1 LNRLDLIS
9 IRNILSIRYNPK
21 ENSLILPAT
30 WKNFNNKTTDIKGK
44 KTEKLLINYAQEL
57 FQNKTGP
64 LVVSLSS
71 GIDSSLCLAIIRKA
85 FPNKEVIS
93 ICGIFEKSN
102 DESKLARKIAK
113 QFDTKFKTVQM
124 PSIFTTM
131 PEIISVTKKPKWN
144 TYTHVIAKEASKYGT
159 DFITGDGADEIFGG
173 YVFRYSKFLNLFQS
187 NDNWKVR
194 IINYLECHNRDW
206 VSDQEQI
213 FGSRIKFDWN
223 TIYIYFKTYFKNSLD
238 PLQQVMLADFN
249 GKLLHDFIPT
259 AKEIAS
265 NYNLNSNSL
274 FLKSKIINFG
284 LSLPSKQKYDYK
296 LNKGKLILR
305 DIAKR
310 YKIDHIEH
318 KKGFSPSL
326 WFDWQNN
333 GKKIFEKFVL
343 EKDSN
348 IFKNKLIN
356 YNWVLRAFERIEN
369 DGDIRYLNR
378 LISLLAL
385 EIWYRIFVNKDLD
398 KNTKLF

>member
-1 LNRLDLIS
+1 
-9 IRNILSIRYNPK
+9 
-21 ENSLILPAT
+21 
-30 WKNFNNKTTDIKGK
+30 
-44 KTEKLLINYAQEL
+44 
-57 FQNKTGP
+57 
-64 LVVSLSS
+64 
-71 GIDSSLCLAIIRKA
+71 
-85 FPNKEVIS
+85 
-93 ICGIFEKSN
+93 
-102 DESKLARKIAK
+102 
-113 QFDTKFKTVQM
+113 
-124 PSIFTTM
+124 M

-144 TYTHVIAKEASKYGT
+144 TYTHVIAKEARKYGI

-173 YVFRYSKFLNLFQS
+173 YVFRYSKFLNLFQP

-194 IINYLECHNRDW
+194 ITNYLECHNRDW

-223 TIYIYFKTYFKNSLD
+223 TIYNYFKSYFKNSLD
-238 PLQQVMLADFN
+238 PLQQIMLADFN
-249 GKLLHDFIPT
+249 GKLLYDFIPT

-274 FLKSKIINFG
+274 FLDSKIINFG
-284 LSLPSKQKYDYK
+284 LSLPSKQKYNHK

-310 YKIDHIEH
+310 YEIDHIEH

-326 WFDWQNN
+326 WFDWQKN

-343 EKDSN
+343 DKDSN

-356 YNWVLRAFERIEN
+356 YNWVLRAFERVEN

-385 EIWYRIFVNKDLD
+385 EIWYRIFINKDLD
-398 KNTKLF
+398 KNTKLL